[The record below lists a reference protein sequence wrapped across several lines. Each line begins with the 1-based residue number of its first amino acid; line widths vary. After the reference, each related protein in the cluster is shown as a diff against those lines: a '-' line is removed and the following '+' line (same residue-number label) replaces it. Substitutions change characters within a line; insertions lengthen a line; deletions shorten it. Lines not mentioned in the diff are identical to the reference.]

1 MRVQFILLLWI
12 YFSPLMAAGLTRAE
26 LGKKLFFD
34 RRLSADHSVSCAT
47 CHKPEKAF
55 TNGKKL
61 AIGAFH
67 RSGDRNVPTLL
78 NRAGTHSQFWD
89 MRAASLEA
97 QALAVL
103 SNVNEMGNDI
113 EGAVKRLSA
122 DAKSIAEFNQV
133 FGEKPNA
140 ENIVAA
146 LVAYE
151 KTLRA
156 PAAPYDR
163 FIKGDLAALPT
174 NAIRGKD
181 LFFEKFKC
189 AGCHKG
195 ENFSDEKL
203 NVRCYPF
210 VANLSAVAGPRFKT
224 PTLRNLTFTAP
235 YMHNGELKT
244 LEAAIDFY
252 NPSVHLNADGKPAP
266 GAGAVYVTAQDK
278 KDLVAFLK
286 SLSAEKP
293 FIEITE

>member
-12 YFSPLMAAGLTRAE
+12 YLSPTASAGLTRAE

-47 CHKPEKAF
+47 CHRPENAF

-67 RSGDRNVPTLL
+67 KSGDRNVPTLL
-78 NRAGTHSQFWD
+78 NRAGTRGQFWD
-89 MRAASLEA
+89 MRVGSLEA

-103 SNVNEMGNDI
+103 ANVNEMGNDL
-113 EGAVKRLSA
+113 EGAVKRLNA
-122 DAKSIAEFNQV
+122 DPRSLSNFSKVFNQ
-133 FGEKPNA
+133 KPNP
-140 ENIVAA
+140 ENLVAA

-151 KTLRA
+151 HTLRA
-156 PAAPYDR
+156 PPAPYDR
-163 FIKGDLAALPT
+163 FVQGDLAALSED
-174 NAIRGKD
+174 AQRGKH
-181 LFFEKFKC
+181 LFFDKFKC

-210 VANLSAVAGPRFKT
+210 VANLSAIAGPRFKT
-224 PTLRNLTFTAP
+224 PTLRNLNFTAP

-252 NPSVHLNADGKPAP
+252 NPSVHLTAEGKPAP
-266 GAGAVYVTAQDK
+266 GAGAVYVTPQNK
-278 KDLVAFLK
+278 KDLVAFLR

-293 FIEITE
+293 FVEVME